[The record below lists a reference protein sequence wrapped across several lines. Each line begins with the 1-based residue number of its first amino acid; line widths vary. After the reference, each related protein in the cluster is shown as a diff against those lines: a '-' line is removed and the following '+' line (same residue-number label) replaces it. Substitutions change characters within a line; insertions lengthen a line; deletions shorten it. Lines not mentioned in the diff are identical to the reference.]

1 MSIFKKKIKPHKTT
15 YFFCGLPIWRTTPS
29 VKSIAHENLKR
40 INKLDYCLLP
50 DITTLPPARGIR
62 RELQLANLKILI
74 EVDKFC
80 KKHNIRYWLSYGTLL
95 GAVRHKDYIPWDDDI
110 DISMLR
116 SDYDKI
122 IELFNKENPDSQIQL
137 TYFSGPN
144 GSSNMVKMRHKEIPE
159 LFIDIFPYELY
170 TQKVPTWEEKIKLT
184 QEIRKKT
191 IKNRIPYKKQNLEVF
206 HQRLRKIHFEK
217 ILENKPAA
225 KEEDMPA
232 LFTSCDFMHDPK
244 YCFFV
249 DYETIFPLKTI
260 EFCGHTF
267 SCPQNEDILLTSL
280 YGDYMGY
287 PTYVD
292 NIHTDIKKLPI
303 NSIMKIKE
311 YIKK

>member
-1 MSIFKKKIKPHKTT
+1 M
-15 YFFCGLPIWRTTPS
+15 
-29 VKSIAHENLKR
+29 
-40 INKLDYCLLP
+40 
-50 DITTLPPARGIR
+50 
-62 RELQLANLKILI
+62 Q
-74 EVDKFC
+74 
-80 KKHNIRYWLSYGTLL
+80 
-95 GAVRHKDYIPWDDDI
+95 
-110 DISMLR
+110 
-116 SDYDKI
+116 
-122 IELFNKENPDSQIQL
+122 
-137 TYFSGPN
+137 
-144 GSSNMVKMRHKEIPE
+144 
-159 LFIDIFPYELY
+159 
-170 TQKVPTWEEKIKLT
+170 
-184 QEIRKKT
+184 
-191 IKNRIPYKKQNLEVF
+191 
-206 HQRLRKIHFEK
+206 EK

-232 LFTSCDFMHDPK
+232 LFTSCDFMHGPK